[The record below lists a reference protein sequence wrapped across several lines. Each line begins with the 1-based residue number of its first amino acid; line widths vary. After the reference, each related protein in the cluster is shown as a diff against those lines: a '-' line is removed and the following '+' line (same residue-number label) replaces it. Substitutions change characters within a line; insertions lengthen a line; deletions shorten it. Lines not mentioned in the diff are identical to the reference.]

1 MIVERVLL
9 IIIIL
14 CTMSLLIIHAHTK
27 YEKTVKKYY
36 IPFGNKNFYFNM
48 SFDDMFDIEVPYRQ
62 LYNIKENKIT
72 ASYKVEIDYI
82 YSIIKYIFLDEFNKP
97 KILKAVE
104 VEMECDN
111 FIDAKNTL
119 VDVKKMLLDFYGTK
133 LTYNEFE
140 ENKKERTFLNSF
152 GIKTI
157 DFNIEVHDKMLN
169 LSMNIK

>member
-1 MIVERVLL
+1 MVETILL
-9 IIIIL
+9 IIVIS
-14 CTMSLLIIHAHTK
+14 CTVSLIIIQIYDRFMK
-27 YEKTVKKYY
+27 KKVKYY
-36 IPFGNKNFYFNM
+36 IPFGNKNFYYNM
-48 SFDDMFDIEVPYRQ
+48 SFDDLFNLEIPYRQ
-62 LYNIKENKIT
+62 LYNIKENKII

-82 YSIIKYIFLDEFNKP
+82 YSIIKYIFLDDYKKN

-104 VEMECDN
+104 IEMECDN

-119 VDVKKMLLDFYGTK
+119 VDVKEMLLNFYGTK
-133 LTYNEFE
+133 LTYNEFK

-157 DFNIEVHDKMLN
+157 DFNIEVHNNMLN